1 MIGIPLLL
9 ANPSVQAAILD
20 FQVRVLTPHA
30 VHATYRAPGSLR
42 SSVWIR
48 EANRWRMLFH
58 QGTRLATSCDEN
70 TSGQQR

>member
-9 ANPSVQAAILD
+9 ANPSVQAEILD
-20 FQVRVLTPHA
+20 FQVRVLT
-30 VHATYRAPGSLR
+30 
-42 SSVWIR
+42 
-48 EANRWRMLFH
+48 LFH